1 MSAAR
6 RLRPLL
12 AAPLLLAAALAGG
25 VPNSG
30 DLLSLYAP
38 ALLAGGP
45 SVTAARAPAAHVLNP
60 AATAADERLRL
71 ELGYAAL
78 FSVARSEGLGH
89 AVNAGASIPTPIG
102 SFGVS
107 GHYFGSP
114 LTQME
119 FGPMGALHFSFAREL
134 YRGFYVGAGAGMQM
148 GADYRSDE
156 FSFGAGLDLGLLHR
170 VGALGPLQEL
180 SWGAALRGIG
190 VGFGPEA
197 DAPEVYPPP
206 FTPAAGVAIFPV
218 ASDDLAL
225 GARFD
230 FWAPTFQ
237 AFKME
242 LGAELTIRDFLR
254 LAAHYPVTVAGGA
267 EGAGGRGPG
276 VGIDVRIGFGGPPA
290 APAPAAESAAA
301 EPAAASGEVRIHVA
315 AAQLREELWGVG
327 LGAGLALGAVD
338 PEPPVIVVDSAEVT
352 YRSPNEDGVQDEL
365 ILPISITDGGL
376 VDGFALVIEDES
388 GAVVRTIRNRD
399 WQPDAPDVADAAA
412 RLFSVRTGIEVP
424 DTLRW
429 DGRSAGGAVVPD
441 GSYHYY
447 LEAWDDRGNRG
458 RSARRTVIVDST
470 PPQAAARA
478 PALTFSPNGDGNRDT
493 LTIEQRVSAEE
504 RWQAQLLNAAGAPV
518 MEYAWEGEPPAAV
531 VWDGRRADGTLAA
544 DGAYRYRLFSSDRAG
559 NAAAALVE
567 GIVINTRATPV
578 AVRITDAEI
587 SPNGDGED
595 DSARYR
601 LEVPVRDGVER
612 WELVVSNAARQV
624 VRRFT
629 GGARIPQELTF
640 DGRDGA
646 GRSLPEG
653 RYRARLSV
661 EYAHGNRPHAE
672 APEVTIDRTAPSAI
686 VKAGLTVFSPN
697 GDGNKDE
704 VTVFH
709 ESYDRATWTATV
721 RDAAGAVVR
730 TRTWRIVPDDSFT
743 WDGRRADGRPA
754 ADGTYRYTLAARDAA
769 GNRGQSNTIELRI
782 DTGDTPVFMTTS
794 ATHFSPNS
802 DGVADHVVLLPR
814 LADGEGIERYTLRIH
829 AGRRDPA
836 AAAVVRTLS
845 GRDRVPEQIIWDGI
859 DDAGNRVADGAYFG
873 SLEVSYRKGN
883 NPSASSPPFLVDT
896 RYPQA
901 ELTADS
907 LLLSPDGDGRRDLV
921 QVRQS
926 STSEERWEGEMI
938 DGAGAVVRSFFWRG
952 QLADFA
958 WDGHDEN
965 GNPVA
970 DGTYTYRVTG
980 RDQAGNTATAVL
992 EGIEV
997 DGRPTP
1003 VFTTLAAE
1011 GFSPNGDAVRDTQAI
1026 GITVELNEGIRT
1038 WNLQL
1043 IHAEQGLQRAMGG
1056 IGAVPERVV
1065 WDGLNNRGEPAPEGA
1080 YAAEVAVDYVK
1091 GNQPRVRSDTFLL
1104 DRTAPRVRLGLAPQP
1119 FSPDADGVDD
1129 ALAVEIEIDDL
1140 SPVSGWSMTIA
1151 DPLGAPFRTFS
1162 GHGAPAERIIWDGT
1176 SDRGELVQ
1184 SAMEYPVA
1192 LAVSDAVGNA
1202 VIVNGMIPVDV
1213 LIIRDGGKLKIR
1225 VTAITFPPDSADL
1238 ALVTGEAANRNAR
1251 TILRLGEIFNER
1263 VGYAILIEG
1272 HANSVIYG
1280 DAAAGEREQQEV
1292 LLPLSAARAEAVK
1305 RELVAL
1311 GVAAERITTVGVG
1324 GADPVVPF
1332 SDQQNRWKNRRVEFI
1347 LTGLGS

>member
-1 MSAAR
+1 MFAAR

-12 AAPLLLAAALAGG
+12 GAPLLFAAALAGG

-38 ALLAGGP
+38 ALLARGL
-45 SVTAARAPAAHVLNP
+45 SVTAAGAPAAHVLNP
-60 AATAADERLRL
+60 AVTAADERLRL

-78 FSVARSEGLGH
+78 FSVAGDEGLGH
-89 AVNAGASIPTPIG
+89 AVNAAAGIPTPLG
-102 SFGVS
+102 SLGVS
-107 GHYFGSP
+107 GHYFGSA
-114 LTQME
+114 LTPME
-119 FGPMGALHFSFAREL
+119 FGPLAALHLSFAREL
-134 YRGFYVGAGAGMQM
+134 YRGLYLGAGAGIQM
-148 GADYRSDE
+148 GADHRSDR
-156 FSFGAGLDLGLLHR
+156 FSFGAALDLGVLHR
-170 VGALGPLQEL
+170 AGAVGPLQDL

-190 VGFGPEA
+190 VGFGSQA

-206 FTPAAGVAIFPV
+206 FTPAAGVAIFPL
-218 ASDDLAL
+218 ASEDLTL

-230 FWAPTFQ
+230 FQAPTFQ
-237 AFKME
+237 ALAIE
-242 LGAELTIRDFLR
+242 LGAELAIRDFLR

-267 EGAGGRGPG
+267 AAAGNRGPG
-276 VGIDVRIGFGGPPA
+276 FGVNVRFGFGGPEPEA
-290 APAPAAESAAA
+290 ASGGADRADR
-301 EPAAASGEVRIHVA
+301 AAASGEVRIHAA
-315 AAQLREELWGVG
+315 AAQLRDKLWSVG
-327 LGAGLALGAVD
+327 LGAGVALGAVD
-338 PEPPVIVVDSAEVT
+338 PDPPVIVVDSPEVV
-352 YRSPNEDGVQDEL
+352 YRSPNRDGVQDEL
-365 ILPISITDGGL
+365 VLPISITDDGL
-376 VDGFALVIEDES
+376 VEGFALVIEDAA
-388 GAVVRTIRNRD
+388 GAVVRTLGNRD
-399 WQPDAPDVADAAA
+399 GTPDAPGVADAFA
-412 RLFSVRTGIEVP
+412 RLFAVRTGIEVP
-424 DTLRW
+424 ESLRW
-429 DGRSAGGAVVPD
+429 DGRAAGGNVVPD
-441 GSYHYY
+441 GSYRYY

-458 RSARRTVIVDST
+458 RSARRTVIVDNT
-470 PPQAAARA
+470 PPQAAVRA
-478 PALTFSPNGDGNRDT
+478 ADLTFSPNGDGNRDA
-493 LTIEQRVSAEE
+493 LTIKQQVSAEE
-504 RWQAQLLNAAGAPV
+504 LWQAQLLDAAGAPV
-518 MEYAWEGEPPAAV
+518 VEYAWEGAPPAAV

-544 DGAYRYRLFSSDRAG
+544 DGVYRYRLFSADRAG
-559 NAAAALVE
+559 NSAAAQVE
-567 GIVINTRATPV
+567 AIVLNTQATPI

-595 DSARYR
+595 DTARYQ
-601 LEVPVRDGVER
+601 LEVPVRSGVER
-612 WELVVSNAARQV
+612 WELVVRNAADQV
-624 VRRFT
+624 VRRFS
-629 GGARIPQELTF
+629 GGARVPPELTF

-653 RYRARLSV
+653 RYRARLDL
-661 EYAHGNRPHAE
+661 EYAHGNQPQAA
-672 APEVTIDRTAPSAI
+672 APVLVIDRTAPSAI
-686 VKAGLTVFSPN
+686 VKAELTVFSPN
-697 GDGNKDE
+697 GDGNKDA

-709 ESYDRATWTATV
+709 ESYDEAVWTATV
-721 RDAAGAVVR
+721 RDAAGAVVH
-730 TRTWRIVPDDSFT
+730 TRTWRGTPDDSYT

-754 ADGTYRYTLAARDAA
+754 ADGTYQYTLAARDAA
-769 GNRGQSNTIELRI
+769 GNRGRSNTIELRI

-814 LADGEGIERYTLRIH
+814 LTDGEGIERYTLRIH
-829 AGRRDPA
+829 AGRGDPA

-859 DDAGNRVADGAYFG
+859 DDAGDRVADGAYFG
-873 SLEVSYRKGN
+873 SLEVFYRKGN

-907 LLLSPDGDGRRDLV
+907 LLLSPDGDGRRDVV

-926 STSEERWEGEMI
+926 STREERWEGEVI
-938 DGAGAVVRSFFWRG
+938 DGAGNVVRSFFWRG
-952 QLADFA
+952 QLADFT

-965 GNPVA
+965 GNVVA
-970 DGTYTYRVTG
+970 DGHYTYRVTG

-1003 VFTTLAAE
+1003 LFTTLAAE
-1011 GFSPNGDAVRDTQAI
+1011 GFSPNGDAVRDTLAI
-1026 GITVELNEGIRT
+1026 GITVELNEGVRT

-1056 IGAVPERVV
+1056 VGAVPERVV
-1065 WDGLNNRGEPAPEGA
+1065 WDGLNNRGAPAPEGA

-1091 GNQPRVRSDTFLL
+1091 GNQPRVRSGTFLL
-1104 DRTAPRVRLGLAPQP
+1104 DRTAPRARLALEPQP

-1129 ALAVEIEIDDL
+1129 QLALQIEVDDL
-1140 SPVSGWSMTIA
+1140 SPISGWSMTIA
-1151 DPLGAPFRTFS
+1151 DPLGAPFATFS
-1162 GHGAPAERIIWDGT
+1162 GRGAPADRIIWDGL

-1213 LIIRDGGKLKIR
+1213 LIIREGGKLKIR
-1225 VTAITFPPDSADL
+1225 VAAITFPPDSADL

-1251 TILRLGEIFNER
+1251 TILRLGDIFNQNA
-1263 VGYAILIEG
+1263 GYTILIEG
-1272 HANSVIYG
+1272 HANSVMYG
-1280 DAAAGEREQQEV
+1280 DAASAEREQQEV

-1311 GVAAERITTVGVG
+1311 GVAADRITTVGVG
-1324 GADPVVPF
+1324 GANPVVPF
-1332 SDQQNRWKNRRVEFI
+1332 ADQQNRWKNRRVEFI
-1347 LTGLGS
+1347 LTGRGS